1 MLYARAGEKYYN
13 NNMTISEFKTAC
25 ENIAQD
31 YKTKI
36 THAADLAAV
45 EELRVA
51 ALGRKGAL
59 TELLKNLKD
68 FSIEDKKTAGPLGNA
83 LKAELSAA
91 LDEKTDTLAAK
102 EINEELNKVDLDL
115 TLPGYPVA
123 RGHRH
128 PLSVAQ
134 ERMTSILA
142 QLGFEWAEGPWVEDE
157 KHNFDLLN
165 IPLHHPARDAQD
177 TFFVDSKMPLVLRTH
192 TSNVQSRY
200 MEKHKPPLRIMAPG
214 RVFRNDSLDATHSPV
229 FHQIEGLYVDKNVS
243 MADLKS
249 DLTAFMKG
257 LFGNKAEIRFR
268 PSFFPF
274 TEPSVEVDVKCVFC
288 QGKGCNVCKGS
299 GWIEMLGAGVVHP
312 NVLKNCGIDPEQFSG
327 YAFGMGV
334 ERLAM
339 MMLNIKDIR
348 TFYENDLRVL
358 KQF

>member
-1 MLYARAGEKYYN
+1 
-13 NNMTISEFKTAC
+13 MTITEFKTAC
-25 ENIAQD
+25 ENLEQEYKIKISQAQN
-31 YKTKI
+31 T
-36 THAADLAAV
+36 AAV

-59 TELLKNLKD
+59 TELLKGLKD
-68 FSIEDKKTAGPLGNA
+68 FSIDDKKTAGPLGNA
-83 LKAELSAA
+83 LKASLTSAF
-91 LDEKTDTLAAK
+91 DEKQAVFAAK
-102 EINEELNKVDLDL
+102 ELNEELNKTEIDL
-115 TLPGYPVA
+115 TLPGRPVPC
-123 RGHRH
+123 GHRH

-134 ERMTSILA
+134 DRMTDILS

-243 MADLKS
+243 MADLKT

-257 LFGNKAEIRFR
+257 LFGDKAEIRFR

-312 NVLKNCGIDPEQFSG
+312 NVLKNCGINPDEFSG

-348 TFYENDLRVL
+348 TFYENDLRIL

>member
-1 MLYARAGEKYYN
+1 
-13 NNMTISEFKTAC
+13 MTISEFKTAC
-25 ENIAQD
+25 QTIEQE

-36 THAADLAAV
+36 SHADNLALV

-83 LKAELSAA
+83 LKAALTAA
-91 LDEKTDTLAAK
+91 LDEKTEALSAAA
-102 EINEELNKVDLDL
+102 INDELNKVDLDL

-123 RGHRH
+123 KGHRH

-134 ERMTSILA
+134 DRMTDILA
-142 QLGFEWAEGPWVEDE
+142 RLGFEWAEGPWVEDE

-177 TFFVDSKMPLVLRTH
+177 TFFVDGKMPLVLRTH

-288 QGKGCNVCKGS
+288 QGKGCNVCKGG

-312 NVLKNCGIDPEQFSG
+312 NVLRNCGIDPNEFSG

-348 TFYENDLRVL
+348 TFYENDLRIL

>member
-1 MLYARAGEKYYN
+1 
-13 NNMTISEFKTAC
+13 MTIQEFQTSCTAI
-25 ENIAQD
+25 EQEYKNKIAQ
-31 YKTKI
+31 
-36 THAADLAAV
+36 ADSLSAV

-59 TELLKNLKD
+59 TELLKGLKD
-68 FSIEDKKTAGPLGNA
+68 FSIEEKKTAGPLGNA
-83 LKAELSAA
+83 LKASLSAM
-91 LDEKTDTLAAK
+91 LDEKTEFFAAK
-102 EINEELNKVDLDL
+102 QINDELNKTEIDL

-123 RGHRH
+123 KGHRH

-134 ERMTSILA
+134 DRMTDILSR
-142 QLGFEWAEGPWVEDE
+142 LGFEWAEGPWVEDE

-177 TFFVDSKMPLVLRTH
+177 TFFVDGKMPLVLRTH

-243 MADLKS
+243 LADLKS

-288 QGKGCNVCKGS
+288 QGKGCSVCKGS

-312 NVLKNCGIDPEQFSG
+312 NVLKNCGIDPEEYSG

>member
-1 MLYARAGEKYYN
+1 MN
-13 NNMTISEFKTAC
+13 ISEFKTAC
-25 ENIAQD
+25 SAIEQE
-31 YKTKI
+31 YKSKI
-36 THAADLAAV
+36 DAAADSAAL
-45 EELRVA
+45 EDLRVA

-59 TELLKNLKD
+59 TELLKALKD
-68 FSIEDKKTAGPLGNA
+68 FSIDERKQAGPLGNA
-83 LKAELSAA
+83 LKQNLSALFDQKA
-91 LDEKTDTLAAK
+91 DFFAAK
-102 EINEELNKVDLDL
+102 EINDALNKTDIDL
-115 TLPGYPVA
+115 TLPAYPVA
-123 RGHRH
+123 CGHRH

-134 ERMTSILA
+134 DRMTTILSH
-142 QLGFEWAEGPWVEDE
+142 LGFEWAEGPWVEDE

-165 IPLHHPARDAQD
+165 VPLHHPARDAQD
-177 TFFVDSKMPLVLRTH
+177 TFFVDTKAPLVLRSH

-243 MADLKS
+243 LADLKS

-288 QGKGCNVCKGS
+288 QGKGCNVCKGN
-299 GWIEMLGAGVVHP
+299 GWIEMLGAGIVHP
-312 NVLKNCGIDPEQFSG
+312 NVLKNCGIDPEEFSG

-348 TFYENDLRVL
+348 AFYENDVRLL

>member
-1 MLYARAGEKYYN
+1 
-13 NNMTISEFKTAC
+13 MTITEFKTAC
-25 ENIAQD
+25 ETLQQE
-31 YKTKI
+31 YQTKI
-36 THAADLAAV
+36 SAAQSASEV
-45 EELRVA
+45 EDLRVA
-51 ALGRKGAL
+51 SLGRKGAL
-59 TELLKNLKD
+59 TDLLKSLKD

-83 LKAELSAA
+83 LKAALTAA
-91 LDEKTDTLAAK
+91 LDEKQSFFATK
-102 EINEELNKVDLDL
+102 ELNEELNKTEIDL
-115 TLPGYPVA
+115 TLPGEPVA
-123 RGHRH
+123 CGHRH

-134 ERMTSILA
+134 DRMTEILS

-177 TFFVDSKMPLVLRTH
+177 TFFVDGKMPLVLRTH

-257 LFGNKAEIRFR
+257 LFGDKAEIRFR

-348 TFYENDLRVL
+348 TFYENDLRIL

>member
-1 MLYARAGEKYYN
+1 
-13 NNMTISEFKTAC
+13 MTIQEFKSAC
-25 ENIAQD
+25 STIEQE

-36 THAADLAAV
+36 GQAVDLAAV

-59 TELLKNLKD
+59 TELLKGLKD
-68 FSIEDKKTAGPLGNA
+68 FSIEEKKEAGPLGNA
-83 LKAELSAA
+83 LKAVLTAA
-91 LDEKTDTLAAK
+91 FDEKTEIFAAK
-102 EINEELNKVDLDL
+102 EINDELNKVNLDL

-123 RGHRH
+123 KGHRH

-134 ERMTSILA
+134 DRMTEILSR
-142 QLGFEWAEGPWVEDE
+142 LGFEWAEGPWVEDE

-177 TFFVDSKMPLVLRTH
+177 TFFVDGKMPLVLRTH

-229 FHQIEGLYVDKNVS
+229 FHQIEGLYVDKHVS
-243 MADLKS
+243 LADLKS

-288 QGKGCNVCKGS
+288 QGKGCPVCKGS

-312 NVLKNCGIDPEQFSG
+312 NVLRNCGIDPEQYSG

>member
-1 MLYARAGEKYYN
+1 MNLQ
-13 NNMTISEFKTAC
+13 EFKTAC
-25 ENIAQD
+25 SAIEQE
-31 YKTKI
+31 YTTKI
-36 THAADLAAV
+36 AAATDSTAL
-45 EELRVA
+45 ETLRVA

-59 TELLKNLKD
+59 TELLKALKD
-68 FSIEDKKTAGPLGNA
+68 FSVEERKEAGPVANA
-83 LKAELSAA
+83 LKQHLSAL
-91 LDEKTDTLAAK
+91 LDEKAALFAVK
-102 EINEELNKVDLDL
+102 EINDELNKTEIDL
-115 TLPGYPVA
+115 TLPAYPVA
-123 RGHRH
+123 CGHRH

-134 ERMTSILA
+134 DRMTRILA
-142 QLGFEWAEGPWVEDE
+142 ALGFEWAEGPWVEDE
-157 KHNFDLLN
+157 KHNFDLLSV
-165 IPLHHPARDAQD
+165 PLHHPARDAQD
-177 TFFVDSKMPLVLRTH
+177 TFFVDTKAPLVLRSH

-243 MADLKS
+243 LADLKS
-249 DLTAFMKG
+249 DLTSFMKG
-257 LFGNKAEIRFR
+257 LLGNKAEIRFR

-288 QGKGCNVCKGS
+288 QGKGCNVCKGG
-299 GWIEMLGAGVVHP
+299 GWIEMLGAGIVHP
-312 NVLKNCGIDPEQFSG
+312 NVLKNCGIDPEAFSG

-348 TFYENDLRVL
+348 AFYENDVRLL

>member
-1 MLYARAGEKYYN
+1 
-13 NNMTISEFKTAC
+13 MTIQEFKSAC
-25 ENIAQD
+25 STIEQE

-36 THAADLAAV
+36 GQAVDLAAV

-59 TELLKNLKD
+59 TELLKGLKD
-68 FSIEDKKTAGPLGNA
+68 FSIEEKKEAGPLGNA
-83 LKAELSAA
+83 LKAVLTAA
-91 LDEKTDTLAAK
+91 FDEKTEFFAAK
-102 EINEELNKVDLDL
+102 EINDELNKVNLDL

-123 RGHRH
+123 KGHRH

-134 ERMTSILA
+134 DRMTEILSR
-142 QLGFEWAEGPWVEDE
+142 LGFEWAEGPWVEDE

-177 TFFVDSKMPLVLRTH
+177 TFFVDGKMPLVLRTH

-229 FHQIEGLYVDKNVS
+229 FHQIEGLYADKHVS
-243 MADLKS
+243 LADLKS

-288 QGKGCNVCKGS
+288 QGKGCPVCKGS

-312 NVLKNCGIDPEQFSG
+312 NVLRNCGIDPEQYSG

>member
-1 MLYARAGEKYYN
+1 
-13 NNMTISEFKTAC
+13 MTISEFKTAC
-25 ENIAQD
+25 DTIAQE

-36 THAADLAAV
+36 SHAADLAAV

-83 LKAELSAA
+83 LKAELTAV
-91 LDEKTDTLAAK
+91 LDEKTDTLAAQ

-123 RGHRH
+123 QGHRH
-128 PLSVAQ
+128 PLAVAQ
-134 ERMTSILA
+134 DRMTDILA
-142 QLGFEWAEGPWVEDE
+142 HLGFEWAEGPWVEDE

-177 TFFVDSKMPLVLRTH
+177 TFFVDGKMPLVLRTH

-312 NVLKNCGIDPEQFSG
+312 NVLKNCGIDPEEYTG
-327 YAFGMGV
+327 FGMGV

>member
-1 MLYARAGEKYYN
+1 
-13 NNMTISEFKTAC
+13 MTLQEFK
-25 ENIAQD
+25 ENCAQIQRE
-31 YKTKI
+31 YTEKI
-36 THAADLAAV
+36 TSAADVASV

-83 LKAELSAA
+83 LKNTLTQAIEEKTAA
-91 LDEKTDTLAAK
+91 LQTK
-102 EINEELNKVDLDL
+102 ELNEQLNRVDLDL
-115 TLPGYPVA
+115 TLPARPVPC
-123 RGHRH
+123 GKRH

-134 ERMTSILA
+134 KRMTDILSK
-142 QLGFEWAEGPWVEDE
+142 LGFTWAEGPWVEDE
-157 KHNFDLLN
+157 KHNFDMLN
-165 IPLHHPARDAQD
+165 IPKHHPARDAQD
-177 TFFVDSKMPLVLRTH
+177 TFFAQTGSPVSMVLRTH

-200 MEKHKPPLRIMAPG
+200 MEKHQPPLRIMAPG

-243 MADLKS
+243 MADLKR
-249 DLTAFMKG
+249 DLSAFMKG
-257 LFGNKAEIRFR
+257 LLGDKTEIRFR

-274 TEPSVEVDVKCVFC
+274 TEPSAEVDVKCVFC
-288 QGKGCNVCKGS
+288 AGKGCPVCKGS

-312 NVLKNCGIDPEQFSG
+312 NVLKNCGIDPEKYSG

-339 MMLNIKDIR
+339 MMMNINDIR
-348 TFYENDLRVL
+348 AFYENDLRL
-358 KQF
+358 LNQF

>member
-1 MLYARAGEKYYN
+1 
-13 NNMTISEFKTAC
+13 MTIAEFHTAC
-25 ENIAQD
+25 QTIEQE

-36 THAADLAAV
+36 AHADTLPAV
-45 EELRVA
+45 EELRIA
-51 ALGRKGAL
+51 ALGRKGVL

-83 LKAELSAA
+83 LKAALATA
-91 LDEKTDTLAAK
+91 LDEKTSSLAAQQ
-102 EINEELNKVDLDL
+102 INEELNRVDLDL

-123 RGHRH
+123 KGHRH
-128 PLSVAQ
+128 PLAVAQ
-134 ERMTSILA
+134 DRMTDILA
-142 QLGFEWAEGPWVEDE
+142 RLGFEWAEGPWVEDE

-177 TFFVDSKMPLVLRTH
+177 TFFVDNKMPLVLRTH

-200 MEKHKPPLRIMAPG
+200 MEKHRPPLRIMAPG

-288 QGKGCNVCKGS
+288 QGKGCPVCKSS

-312 NVLKNCGIDPEQFSG
+312 NVLKNCGIDPEEFSG

-348 TFYENDLRVL
+348 TFYENDLRIL

>member
-1 MLYARAGEKYYN
+1 
-13 NNMTISEFKTAC
+13 MTISEFKTAC
-25 ENIAQD
+25 ETIAQE

-36 THAADLAAV
+36 AGAQSAAEV

-59 TELLKNLKD
+59 TDLLKGLKD
-68 FSIEDKKTAGPLGNA
+68 FSIEDKKQAGPLGNE
-83 LKAELSAA
+83 LKNTLSAA
-91 LDEKTDTLAAK
+91 LDEKASFFELK
-102 EINEELNKVDLDL
+102 EMNEALNKETLDL
-115 TLPGYPVA
+115 TLPAYPVLK
-123 RGHRH
+123 GHRH

-134 ERMTSILA
+134 DHMTTILA
-142 QLGFEWAEGPWVEDE
+142 HLGFEWAEGPWVEDE

-165 IPLHHPARDAQD
+165 VPQHHPARDAQD
-177 TFFVDSKMPLVLRTH
+177 TFFVDTKMPLVLRSH

-243 MADLKS
+243 LADLKS

-257 LFGNKAEIRFR
+257 LFGDKAEIRFR

-288 QGKGCNVCKGS
+288 QGKGCNVCKGN

-312 NVLKNCGIDPEQFSG
+312 NVLKNCGIDPEEFSG

-348 TFYENDLRVL
+348 AFYENDVRLL

>member
-1 MLYARAGEKYYN
+1 
-13 NNMTISEFKTAC
+13 MTIQEFQSICSTLEQEYTAK
-25 ENIAQD
+25 IASA
-31 YKTKI
+31 T
-36 THAADLAAV
+36 DLNAV

-68 FSIEDKKTAGPLGNA
+68 FSIEEKKTAGPLGNA
-83 LKAELSAA
+83 LKAALTAA
-91 LDEKTDTLAAK
+91 LEEKTATLTAAQL
-102 EINEELNKVDLDL
+102 NEELNRVQLDL
-115 TLPGYPVA
+115 TLPARPLA
-123 RGHRH
+123 RGKRH
-128 PLSVAQ
+128 PLSIAQ
-134 ERMTSILA
+134 KRMTDILSK
-142 QLGFEWAEGPWVEDE
+142 LGFTWAEGPWVEDE
-157 KHNFDLLN
+157 RHNFDMLN

-177 TFFVDSKMPLVLRTH
+177 TFFAQTGSPLSMVLRTH
-192 TSNVQSRY
+192 TSNVQSRF
-200 MEKHKPPLRIMAPG
+200 MEKHQPPLRIMAPG

-243 MADLKS
+243 MADLKR

-257 LFGNKAEIRFR
+257 LLGDKTEIRFR

-274 TEPSVEVDVKCVFC
+274 TEPSAEVDVKCVFC
-288 QGKGCNVCKGS
+288 SGTGCNVCKGT

-312 NVLKNCGIDPEQFSG
+312 NVLKNCGINPEKFSG

-339 MMLNIKDIR
+339 MMMNISDIR

-358 KQF
+358 SQF

>member
-1 MLYARAGEKYYN
+1 
-13 NNMTISEFKTAC
+13 MTIAEFKTAC
-25 ENIAQD
+25 QTIEQD
-31 YKTKI
+31 YKNKL
-36 THAADLAAV
+36 ADVKTSVEV

-59 TELLKNLKD
+59 TDLLKGLKD
-68 FSIEDKKTAGPLGNA
+68 FSIEEKKEAGPLGNA
-83 LKAELSAA
+83 LKASLTVAF
-91 LDEKTDTLAAK
+91 DEKAAFFAAK
-102 EINEELNKVDLDL
+102 EINDELNKVELDL
-115 TLPGYPVA
+115 TLPAFPVA
-123 RGHRH
+123 KGHRH

-134 ERMTSILA
+134 DRMTTILA
-142 QLGFEWAEGPWVEDE
+142 HLGFEWAEGPWVEDE

-165 IPLHHPARDAQD
+165 VPLHHPARDAQD
-177 TFFVDSKMPLVLRTH
+177 TFFVDTKMPLVLRSH

-243 MADLKS
+243 LADLKS

-257 LFGNKAEIRFR
+257 LFGDKAEIRFR

-288 QGKGCNVCKGS
+288 QGKGCNVCKGN

-312 NVLKNCGIDPEQFSG
+312 NVLKNCGIDPEEFSG

-348 TFYENDLRVL
+348 AFYENDVRIL

>member
-1 MLYARAGEKYYN
+1 
-13 NNMTISEFKTAC
+13 MTIAEFKTAC
-25 ENIAQD
+25 SAIEQEYKNKIA
-31 YKTKI
+31 
-36 THAADLAAV
+36 AATASAEV
-45 EELRVA
+45 EDLRVA

-59 TELLKNLKD
+59 TELLKGLKD
-68 FSIEDKKTAGPLGNA
+68 FSIEEKKEAGPLGNA
-83 LKAELSAA
+83 LKASLTIAF
-91 LDEKTDTLAAK
+91 DEKTAFFAAQ
-102 EINEELNKVDLDL
+102 EINNELNKVNLDL

-123 RGHRH
+123 KGHKH

-134 ERMTSILA
+134 DRMTTILA
-142 QLGFEWAEGPWVEDE
+142 HLGFEWAEGPWVEDE

-165 IPLHHPARDAQD
+165 VPQHHPARDAQD
-177 TFFVDSKMPLVLRTH
+177 TFFVDTKMPLVLRSH

-243 MADLKS
+243 LADLKS

-288 QGKGCNVCKGS
+288 QGKGCNVCKGN

-312 NVLKNCGIDPEQFSG
+312 NVLKNCGIDPNEFSG

-348 TFYENDLRVL
+348 AFYENDVRLL